1 MAHRNQRDQSYQPAR
16 PSVVTG
22 VARERVAASNANK
35 NGASS
40 RKRAG
45 FTTKSR
51 YIDELEGPHHRLPWG
66 YLRHVK
72 PISSSMLAY
81 GQSCFIGSPVTPAVV
96 EVSPGAMYQPCTRL
110 RCMSPRDAFERY
122 TSSADSPFH
131 FSHPRTS
138 ERLTVSGGFP
148 TLLALV
154 VSRRYLVG
162 CMNATSHHRSC
173 SPSKIRQPVEP
184 GRRRGREY
192 CSQEADWTVHSMS
205 MLNHNRSCPGFDR
218 SK

>member
-1 MAHRNQRDQSYQPAR
+1 MSVQRLPKIGVISVLECKTGKWPAVTNR
-16 PSVVTG
+16 IKAINWHVRVLGVTG
-22 VARERVAASNANK
+22 VARERVTAPNATK

-40 RKRAG
+40 RKRTG

-81 GQSCFIGSPVTPAVV
+81 GQSCFIGSPVTPAV

-138 ERLTVSGGFP
+138 E
-148 TLLALV
+148 
-154 VSRRYLVG
+154 
-162 CMNATSHHRSC
+162 
-173 SPSKIRQPVEP
+173 
-184 GRRRGREY
+184 
-192 CSQEADWTVHSMS
+192 
-205 MLNHNRSCPGFDR
+205 
-218 SK
+218 